1 MTRRDFL
8 TSVAAAPLLAEGRT
22 AMGFTPDS
30 FTISRPQRTA
40 LEFLE
45 YSHARGA
52 GGVQANLASFEPD
65 YLKKVRQRAE
75 GLGMY
80 LEVLTSLPKEDTT
93 PFENTVKAAREAGAL
108 CLRAVC
114 LGGRR
119 YETFSALDQWK
130 AFVTDSKARIAR
142 TVPILDKH
150 RLPLGLEN
158 HKDWTMEEM
167 VPLMKQYSSEY
178 FGACIDFGNNIAL
191 LDDPMD
197 VIESLTPFVINTHI
211 KDMGVEEYPD
221 GFLLSEVPL
230 GQGILDLKRI
240 VGMIL
245 KRRPQTKFSLD
256 HLTRNPLLIPC
267 LTEKYWVTFT
277 ERNGKYLARTLALV
291 RKNKP
296 AKPLPRI
303 DGLDQAGRL
312 RLETE
317 SVSQCVAY
325 ARDQLGLRAG

>member
-8 TSVAAAPLLAEGRT
+8 SSVAAAPLLAEGRT

-45 YSHARGA
+45 YSYARGA

-75 GLGMY
+75 ELGMY

-108 CLRAVC
+108 GLRAVC

-277 ERNGKYLARTLALV
+277 ERSGKYLARTLAMV

-296 AKPLPRI
+296 ATPLPRI